1 MVRERAE
8 VSLTRV
14 RQGQQVDVT
23 GGKEH
28 QFEPGTELKVELRS
42 TPTPLQPV
50 GGPAKADSNGRYTL
64 KVAIPTSAEPGKHQ
78 VAVIGKAKGASA
90 MVESAGEIEVVAAA
104 ADPAAPTSP
113 TGPRTSLPTTGW
125 SLQLLGLALALGL
138 SGAGLLKVEGRMGW
152 FGPVTR
158 KGWTA
163 PVSRPVSY

>member
-1 MVRERAE
+1 MRR
-8 VSLTRV
+8 
-14 RQGQQVDVT
+14 GQQVDVA

-28 QFEPGTELKVELRS
+28 QFEPGAELKVEMRS
-42 TPTPLQPV
+42 TPMPLQPV
-50 GGPAKADSNGRYTL
+50 GGPAKADSNGRYTV

-78 VAVIGKAKGASA
+78 LVVAGRARSTTA
-90 MVESAGEIEVVAAA
+90 MVESVSEIEVVAAA

-113 TGPRTSLPTTGW
+113 TGPRTNLPTTGW
-125 SLQLLGLALALGL
+125 SLEMLALALALGL

-152 FGPVTR
+152 TGPVTR